1 MSGLTDFNEEFKICY
16 TGSDAIAFDDCV
28 MGTGFWPV
36 LERKRSIN
44 PPWLLFV
51 YARST
56 ISKSDQK
63 TRTFRSCSSFF
74 VLSAACSLEHIS
86 FSVLFYYFRIQFTS
100 PSRSTS
106 SF

>member
-1 MSGLTDFNEEFKICY
+1 MSGLTDFNDFNEEFKICY
-16 TGSDAIAFDDCV
+16 TGSDSIAFDDCV

-56 ISKSDQK
+56 ISK
-63 TRTFRSCSSFF
+63 
-74 VLSAACSLEHIS
+74 
-86 FSVLFYYFRIQFTS
+86 
-100 PSRSTS
+100 
-106 SF
+106 